1 MSCDGWLSVLFTV
14 PTILQLV
21 PGSVKQP
28 ELIPDVRSDPV
39 PGEYTMLD
47 LPSNSSGYFNPYP
60 LFGVPQ
66 MWPRG
71 VPLQNIK
78 DAQAEPHC
86 FRRALA
92 KPLIQQG
99 LANNDPD
106 VDAIYRLTLPLG
118 VKFDANAFSVVLPRN
133 VVTPF
138 NSQNTLFLRDALWA
152 LVLPVT
158 TTMRVCDIW
167 RGYW

>member
-1 MSCDGWLSVLFTV
+1 MSNLFLCLLPAV

-21 PGSVKQP
+21 PGAFGQP
-28 ELIPDVRSDPV
+28 ELTPNVTGQPALGDYTLLDVPT
-39 PGEYTMLD
+39 EAHT
-47 LPSNSSGYFNPYP
+47 NFNPYP

-71 VPLQNIK
+71 LPLHSIK
-78 DAQAEPHC
+78 DPQPNCFKRAQG
-86 FRRALA
+86 R
-92 KPLIQQG
+92 PLIQQG

-118 VKFDANAFSVVLPRN
+118 VAFDRNAFSVLLPRN
-133 VVTPF
+133 TVTPF
-138 NSQNTLFLRDALWA
+138 NSQNTLFLHDALWA
-152 LVLPVT
+152 LPLPVT